1 MGEDKDSKPQPSP
14 PEPKPDPR
22 LIELIEK
29 EEKPPK
35 GK

>member
-1 MGEDKDSKPQPSP
+1 MGENKDSKPQPPP

-35 GK
+35 SK